1 MRCTV
6 PQPGGTVPLTWARAN
21 LGPLVRWTHTTGERT
36 TITDRHGAT
45 AVLIS
50 AGELA
55 KLQGPQAAA
64 CGEPTHCPEPG
75 HRRQTR

>member
-1 MRCTV
+1 MRSTE

-45 AVLIS
+45 AVLVS

-55 KLQGPQAAA
+55 RFQGPQAAA
-64 CGEPTHCPEPG
+64 CAEPAHASEPC
-75 HRRQTR
+75 HRCQTR